1 MIKRH
6 DGRGA
11 ADVRPVTC
19 ILNPFGY
26 ADGSVLLKLG
36 KTQVYCAVTMQ
47 NGVPPFL
54 RGQGTGWLTAEYSL
68 LPTSTQVRKQREAV
82 AMKRN
87 NRSIE
92 ISRLISR
99 VLRSIVT
106 MHGFGERTITID
118 CDVLQADGGT
128 RTACIT
134 ASYLALR
141 KAVECWM
148 ASGTLRSNIITDE
161 LAAISVGIMG
171 DDVLLDVDYQEDS
184 AVDADFNFVLT
195 RSGGVVEVQGTAE
208 KKPISWDLFE
218 RARTLAHVGV
228 ESLCEALY
236 EVSFDEEQSRS
247 RTIIAGQKKGDG
259 STIKEQEQ
267 VDAAHKTPLFSIYN
281 RQNSSSSR

>member
-54 RGQGTGWLTAEYSL
+54 RGQGVGWLTAEYSL
-68 LPTSTQVRKQREAV
+68 LPTSTQVRKQRDAV
-82 AMKRN
+82 ATKPN
-87 NRSIE
+87 SRSIE
-92 ISRLISR
+92 ISRLIGR
-99 VLRSIVT
+99 VLRSVIN
-106 MHGFGERTITID
+106 MNGFGERTITID

-141 KAVECWM
+141 KAVTCWL

-161 LAAISVGIMG
+161 LAAISVGILG
-171 DDVLLDVDYQEDS
+171 EDVLLDIDYQEDS
-184 AVDADFNFVLT
+184 SVDGDFNFVLT
-195 RSGGVVEVQGTAE
+195 RSGSIVEVQGTAE
-208 KKPISWDLFE
+208 KKPISWVLFE
-218 RARTLAHVGV
+218 RARLLAQIGV

-236 EVSFDEEQSRS
+236 EVPFDEQSL
-247 RTIIAGQKKGDG
+247 THQKKP
-259 STIKEQEQ
+259 SVSAVQQQEESDSQ
-267 VDAAHKTPLFSIYN
+267 KAPLFSIAS
-281 RQNSSSSR
+281 RQQSSSSSSR

>member
-36 KTQVYCAVTMQ
+36 KTQVYCAVTLQ
-47 NGVPPFL
+47 QGVPPFL
-54 RGQGTGWLTAEYSL
+54 RGQGIGWLTAEYSL
-68 LPTSTQVRKQREAV
+68 LPTSTQVRKPRESSQ
-82 AMKRN
+82 MKLN
-87 NRSIE
+87 GRSVE

-99 VLRSIVT
+99 VLRSVVNVN
-106 MHGFGERTITID
+106 MLGERTITID

-134 ASYLALR
+134 AAYIALR
-141 KAVECWM
+141 RATQQWM
-148 ASGTLRSNIITDE
+148 ANGFLKHSILTDE
-161 LAAISVGIMG
+161 LAAISVGIRD

-184 AVDADFNFVLT
+184 SVDADFNFVLT
-195 RSGGVVEVQGTAE
+195 RSGGVIEVQGTAE
-208 KKPISWDLFE
+208 KKPISWELFE
-218 RARTLAHVGV
+218 RARLLAQQGV
-228 ESLCEALY
+228 ESLCSSLY
-236 EVSFDEEQSRS
+236 DATPGSLGHDEDPLSGVASHVATRHAESKP
-247 RTIIAGQKKGDG
+247 A
-259 STIKEQEQ
+259 
-267 VDAAHKTPLFSIYN
+267 LFSLQN